1 MNIFII
7 ICTLF
12 PAFISVLICSR
23 KEKDNK
29 KLFLSYFLFSILINI
44 SSIFSIILYKRDTN
58 IIIEQNF
65 SYFQFCAKYL
75 LISLVFAVIIPYI
88 VEFVSKNLKISV
100 EIKKGKNEKK
110 DN

>member
-58 IIIEQNF
+58 IIIEQN
-65 SYFQFCAKYL
+65 
-75 LISLVFAVIIPYI
+75 LVIFNSAQNTY
-88 VEFVSKNLKISV
+88 
-100 EIKKGKNEKK
+100 
-110 DN
+110 